1 MKKMKKASVL
11 ILALLL
17 ILMAVPVYADTAAP
31 AAKDPAAASTGV
43 KTDAAKAV
51 DASKTATPAAMD
63 TAKTATPAAMDT
75 AKTATPA
82 AMDTAKTATPAAV
95 KDSAGTEQPMDQT
108 HPITNTKEAREIT
121 VTVDGTKVT
130 FDQPPAIKD
139 GRTLV
144 PMRAIFE
151 ALGAVVS
158 WDDQD
163 KLVTADKRFDHI
175 SLKIGSSDM
184 QVNDKT
190 VKLDVPAEIM
200 NGRTLVPA
208 RAVAEA
214 LGADV
219 KWDDAAKTVTITS
232 KQGAHHITDQYA
244 TTQVKDDKGKAILD
258 GRAAYPVIANP
269 DKNSAIDSLNAA
281 FAKTANDYI
290 ESLKGDPTT
299 QAKKDHASNAGISAS
314 LSYEYI
320 MAFDITYDQ
329 GNLVSMNVSKMS
341 STGGA
346 HPSTEMSSAVYDLS
360 TGKTL
365 ALTDILKGTQ
375 KEIDQKIIDGFNA
388 MIDKDSAAYL
398 KDAKDTVTKDIS
410 KVQFYLGSDAI
421 HFYFQQD
428 TIAPYAAG
436 FVEYTIPYADKDLF
450 QLTDLAGK

>member
-11 ILALLL
+11 ILALLM
-17 ILMAVPVYADTAAP
+17 ILMAVPVYADTAAT
-31 AAKDPAAASTGV
+31 AAKDPIAASTEKADAAKTATPAALDTT
-43 KTDAAKAV
+43 KTDAAKTTTSPAM
-51 DASKTATPAAMD
+51 DTTKTVTPAAMD
-63 TAKTATPAAMDT
+63 TAKTATPPAMD
-75 AKTATPA
+75 AT
-82 AMDTAKTATPAAV
+82 KTATPAAV
-95 KDSAGTEQPMDQT
+95 DSAKTTVAPD
-108 HPITNTKEAREIT
+108 IT
-121 VTVDGTKVT
+121 VMVDGMKVT
-130 FDQPPAIKD
+130 FDQPPAIRD

-163 KLVTADKRFDHI
+163 KLVTADKRFEHI

-184 QVNDKT
+184 QVGDKA

-219 KWDDAAKTVTITS
+219 KWDAATKVVTIAS
-232 KQGAHHITDQYA
+232 KQGAHHITDMYA
-244 TTQVKDDKGKAILD
+244 TTQVKDDQGKVILD
-258 GRAAYPVIANP
+258 GRAAYPVIANSN
-269 DKNSAIDSLNAA
+269 KSTFIDSLNAA

-290 ESLKGDPTT
+290 KSLSGDPTD
-299 QAKKDHASNAGISAS
+299 QAKKAHTSGAGISAS
-314 LSYEYI
+314 LPYEYI
-320 MAFDITYDQ
+320 MSFDVTYDQ
-329 GNLVSMNVSKMS
+329 GNLVSMNVRKMS

-346 HPSTEMSSAVYDLS
+346 HPMTEMNSTVSDLS

-375 KEIDQKIIDGFNA
+375 QEIDQKIIDGFNA
-388 MIDKDSAAYL
+388 MIDKDPATYL

-421 HFYFQQD
+421 HFYFQQV

-436 FVEYTIPYADKDLF
+436 FTEFTIPYTDKAQF
-450 QLTDLAGK
+450 TLTDLAGK